1 MTQTKHS
8 LKLLV
13 ILLKIL
19 YSFDSIN
26 CCLTDKTN
34 TAATLYGEPMSIY
47 ATTQTVQ
54 LLVKNYYR

>member
-47 ATTQTVQ
+47 ATQTVQ